1 MNIPY
6 TNSVLPLQKVTST
19 YTSPHSYINTST
31 TSNNNNNL
39 TSISNSIKN
48 TKNEIL
54 QLKSKNNQFVYN
66 SYMDSS
72 QIKNRKIDPDIILSS
87 INNVSTSLSSVKK
100 EMNNNNAKIH
110 YSYEGLSNDVVQ
122 EGNIKCKD
130 NELTLKSMLKEIV
143 KKNNKIKEL
152 QSEVGKCKEELKNI
166 QNDKELKSKEVIS
179 NFKELKE
186 FYLIKDEEKDKIIND
201 LKNKNDVLRKE
212 NECLINKL
220 ILEKG
225 NIKQKEMKYKKT
237 INDLLNIISKFKN
250 EYYVHKT
257 TDN

>member
-6 TNSVLPLQKVTST
+6 NNSALPLQKVNST
-19 YTSPHSYINTST
+19 YTSPHSYINTSIN
-31 TSNNNNNL
+31 SNNNNIL

-66 SYMDSS
+66 SYLDSS

-100 EMNNNNAKIH
+100 EINNNAKRH

-122 EGNIKCKD
+122 EGNVKCKD
-130 NELTLKSMLKEIV
+130 NELTLKKLLKEIV
-143 KKNNKIKEL
+143 KKNSKIKEL
-152 QSEVGKCKEELKNI
+152 QNEVCKCKEELTSI
-166 QNDKELKSKEVIS
+166 QSAKELKSKEVIH

-186 FYLIKDEEKDKIIND
+186 LYLIKDAEKDKTIND
-201 LKNKNDVLRKE
+201 LENKNDVLRKE

-225 NIKQKEMKYKKT
+225 NIKRKEMKYKKT
-237 INDLLNIISKFKN
+237 INDLLSIIDRKS
-250 EYYVHKT
+250 VV
-257 TDN
+257 

>member
-6 TNSVLPLQKVTST
+6 NNSALPLQKVNST
-19 YTSPHSYINTST
+19 YTSPHSYINTSIN
-31 TSNNNNNL
+31 SNNNNIL

-66 SYMDSS
+66 SYLDSS

-100 EMNNNNAKIH
+100 EINNNAKRH

-122 EGNIKCKD
+122 EGNVKCKD
-130 NELTLKSMLKEIV
+130 NELTLKKLLKEIV
-143 KKNNKIKEL
+143 KKNSKIKEL
-152 QSEVGKCKEELKNI
+152 QNEVCKCKEELTSI
-166 QNDKELKSKEVIS
+166 QSAKELKSKEVIH

-186 FYLIKDEEKDKIIND
+186 LYLIKDAEKDKTIND
-201 LKNKNDVLRKE
+201 LENKNDVLRKE

-225 NIKQKEMKYKKT
+225 NIKRKEMKYKKT
-237 INDLLNIISKFKN
+237 INDLLSIISKLKN
-250 EYYVHKT
+250 EYYGYKT